1 MKPFLINLLI
11 VSGLTFSA
19 CSQPGPGTIAV
30 RTVID
35 HIFIPWEIIYGPDDH
50 IWLTQ
55 KNGYIC
61 RLEPNSG
68 HLDTLY
74 YEPQTVIQ
82 SEGGML
88 GMALHPGFP
97 AQPYVFVAYEYL
109 SGNDYRERVIRLT
122 YAGDSLGQA
131 QPIFDGII
139 GAVNHNGCRLLIRG
153 DQLFISTGDALNTS
167 HAQDLHSLNGK
178 ILRLNLDGSIPADN
192 PIPGSPVWSWGHR
205 NPQGLVFHNG
215 KLYNSE
221 HGPSDN
227 DEINIILDGRNYGW
241 PEVHGFCDE
250 PQEMQF
256 CADSNVVEPIFAWTP
271 TIAPSGMDFY
281 EGAMFPQWQN
291 SLLLATLKDQHLYQ
305 LKLNAAGDSVLNA
318 AIIPGI
324 DYGRLRDVCIAP
336 DGRVFI
342 STSNSAADGSQQIDK
357 IVMLYDSSTGI
368 TPVVRDA
375 GAMLYPNPA
384 ADYIQADLL
393 EYILPGQIKYVIRDI
408 SGKAI
413 LEGKTVTGRIWIKA
427 LEPGIYFLSLGRRQ
441 VIKFQKR

>member
-1 MKPFLINLLI
+1 MKPFLIILLA

-19 CSQPGPGTIAV
+19 CSQSNPGTIAT

-35 HIFIPWEIIYGPDDH
+35 HIFIPWELIYGPDDH

-109 SGNDYRERVIRLT
+109 SGNDYREKVIRLT

-131 QPIFDGII
+131 QTIFDGIT

-167 HAQDLHSLNGK
+167 HAQDLNALNGK

-215 KLYNSE
+215 KLYSSE

-227 DEINIILDGRNYGW
+227 DEINIILEGRNYGW

-256 CADSNVVEPIFAWTP
+256 CADSNVVEPVFAWTP

-305 LKLNAAGDSVLNA
+305 LKLNAAGDAVISA
-318 AIIPGI
+318 DIIPGI
-324 DYGRLRDVCIAP
+324 NYGRLRDICIAP

-368 TPVVRDA
+368 TPVERGT

-384 ADYIQADLL
+384 EDYIQADLS
-393 EYILPGQIKYVIRDI
+393 EPILPGQIKYIIRDI
-408 SGKAI
+408 SGKAVS
-413 LEGKTVTGRIWIKA
+413 EGKTVTGRIGIKA
-427 LEPGIYFLSLGRRQ
+427 LEPGIYFLSLSGRQAAQFR
-441 VIKFQKR
+441 KR